1 MGVKILQ
8 GLFKWQVS
16 ESYKV
21 VLKVKINFKLLNI
34 WSFQRKS
41 EWVVWEKN
49 IKTIFCM
56 AVCMAIFYMA
66 PLNGWFL

>member
-1 MGVKILQ
+1 MGAKTLQ
-8 GLFKWQVS
+8 VPFKWRVS

-21 VLKVKINFKLLNI
+21 VSKVKIDFKLLNI
-34 WSFQRKS
+34 LSFQRKS

-56 AVCMAIFYMA
+56 AICMAIFYMA

>member
-41 EWVVWEKN
+41 EWVVWENN
-49 IKTIFCM
+49 IKSIFCM